1 MQSSSDRMIDIEYEE
16 WRNDP
21 DGYEEQRAAWNEYT
35 EADDEEAYTEWAAL
49 TEGMNE
55 GAWE

>member
-1 MQSSSDRMIDIEYEE
+1 MTSSSGRMIDIEYEE
-16 WRNDP
+16 WLSDP
-21 DGYEEQRAAWNEYT
+21 DGHKERQAAWAELT
-35 EADDEEAYTEWAAL
+35 EADDEEAYNEWAAL